1 MRWVSCRKAQS
12 GHVNGGDGKLGERP
26 TGSKC
31 PPPPQGGR
39 WQPSHDINSGS
50 PVLLHSRADPALAN
64 GSSLSFP
71 SEISHSPLPFH
82 PPPPSPQPWCLI
94 HLNKYFRGCDLPLGS
109 TCFQESPAERVT
121 LDPCSGVKVPFTWG
135 RKRRGAD
142 LPESSSSPSSVP
154 ASPGS
159 SPGSA

>member
-1 MRWVSCRKAQS
+1 MSMEETVSWEKDQQA
-12 GHVNGGDGKLGERP
+12 VNALLLLREGDGSHHMTSTLGAQCCY
-26 TGSKC
+26 TLGLT
-31 PPPPQGGR
+31 QR
-39 WQPSHDINSGS
+39 WQME
-50 PVLLHSRADPALAN
+50 VLLA
-64 GSSLSFP
+64 SLLRFLTP
-71 SEISHSPLPFH
+71 PFH
-82 PPPPSPQPWCLI
+82 STPHPPSPQPWCLI